1 MNAILGMYEELVKYL
16 SMARKKAKEPA
27 IETEL
32 IYAYAKTDRLA
43 ELEEFLAS
51 PNHASIQQVCIQ
63 SLWITTYLL
72 AGNGVVSKLNWESI
86 VQMS

>member
-1 MNAILGMYEELVKYL
+1 MKYL

-51 PNHASIQQVCIQ
+51 PNHASIQQVRVQ
-63 SLWITTYLL
+63 SL
-72 AGNGVVSKLNWESI
+72 
-86 VQMS
+86 